1 MNFWIN
7 IVITWLRQKHWLN
20 HVKMQWRYLVSA
32 MVKTSARTL
41 CSRRLMLFLIL
52 TPLNYLVGWWLSP
65 FSNNL
70 TTLSN
75 NLELSTKIKKRLIRG
90 LKGKT
95 SEATK
100 KRTFC
105 LQHTL
110 LKHWILSFILETWLL
125 FFKTYYANNRS
136 IAKMFRIT
144 QKSTTFFSKAKQLEI
159 QCIINEK

>member
-1 MNFWIN
+1 
-7 IVITWLRQKHWLN
+7 
-20 HVKMQWRYLVSA
+20 
-32 MVKTSARTL
+32 
-41 CSRRLMLFLIL
+41 MLFLIL

-105 LQHTL
+105 PQHTL
-110 LKHWILSFILETWLL
+110 LKH
-125 FFKTYYANNRS
+125 
-136 IAKMFRIT
+136 
-144 QKSTTFFSKAKQLEI
+144 
-159 QCIINEK
+159 